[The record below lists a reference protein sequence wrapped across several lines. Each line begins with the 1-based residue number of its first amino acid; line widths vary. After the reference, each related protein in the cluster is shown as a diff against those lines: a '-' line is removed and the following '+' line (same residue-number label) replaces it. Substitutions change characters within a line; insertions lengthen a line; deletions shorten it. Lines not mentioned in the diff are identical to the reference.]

1 MSERENIRH
10 AADMLAGY
18 ATICRMTNTLVWLE
32 GLKIHLNNYLEA
44 VGSDDR
50 VITFG
55 YGLQTISA
63 AEMADRIK
71 KGIDDDS
78 K

>member
-1 MSERENIRH
+1 MSERDNIRH

-18 ATICRMTNTLVWLE
+18 AITCRMTNTLSWMT
-32 GLKIHLNNYLEA
+32 GLKAQINNYLEA

-63 AEMADRIK
+63 AEMLERIK
-71 KGIDDDS
+71 KGIDE
-78 K
+78 

>member
-18 ATICRMTNTLVWLE
+18 AITCRMTNTLSWMT
-32 GLKIHLNNYLEA
+32 GLKDHINNYLDA
-44 VGSDDR
+44 VQDDDR

-55 YGLQTISA
+55 YGLQTISE

-71 KGIDDDS
+71 KGIEE
-78 K
+78 